1 MLLDSVS
8 RVHSHVAVD
17 MPIYI
22 QSSWINTLPLMFYR
36 TPPPIFSSSLNPVH
50 MAKQP
55 GVWIAPITNCSM
67 ARHGGGDLERRPIFG
82 IGGGDDNRRRIRRHQ
97 STACLRGTAEGAT
110 TKRRRRRRVD
120 SLNQRSNGGGSS
132 SEEVI

>member
-1 MLLDSVS
+1 
-8 RVHSHVAVD
+8 

-82 IGGGDDNRRRIRRHQ
+82 IGGGDDNRRRIRRYQ